1 MGANF
6 ITGAPGIILILIT
19 IAIFAIAGSGFSLAL
34 GLTTKSAETVT
45 GLSMFLTFPLI
56 FISTAFMPLTLL
68 PDWMQT
74 LGNINP
80 ITFTT
85 NALRGLTLTGFE
97 WGTIFAAGGVLLLI
111 ALLSIGVTMHQF
123 RKMMR

>member
-1 MGANF
+1 
-6 ITGAPGIILILIT
+6 
-19 IAIFAIAGSGFSLAL
+19 
-34 GLTTKSAETVT
+34 
-45 GLSMFLTFPLI
+45 MFLTFPLI
-56 FISTAFMPLTLL
+56 FISTAFMPLALL

-74 LGNINP
+74 LANINP

-97 WGTIFAAGGVLLLI
+97 WGTILAAAGVLVVI
-111 ALLSIGVTMHQF
+111 ALLSIGVTLHQF